1 MSDKFIRISSTFFYV
16 GNSPVAPGTLASFVG
31 ALICIILWGSPWTY
45 LLVTLGVT
53 ALGLFVS
60 GPMEDL
66 LKNKDPSCVVIDE
79 VSGIMLAL
87 FMLPLQWPVLI
98 TAFFLFRALDMF
110 KLYPVNEMEKFEGGL
125 GIMMDDIVAG
135 VYTNIVMHIAVRW
148 AGII

>member
-1 MSDKFIRISSTFFYV
+1 MSDKFVKMTSTFFYV

-31 ALICIILWGSPWTY
+31 ALICIILWDSTWTY
-45 LLVTLGVT
+45 LMVTLGVT
-53 ALGLFVS
+53 ALGLVVS

-66 LKNKDPSCVVIDE
+66 LGNKDPSCVVIDE
-79 VSGIMLAL
+79 VAGIMLAL